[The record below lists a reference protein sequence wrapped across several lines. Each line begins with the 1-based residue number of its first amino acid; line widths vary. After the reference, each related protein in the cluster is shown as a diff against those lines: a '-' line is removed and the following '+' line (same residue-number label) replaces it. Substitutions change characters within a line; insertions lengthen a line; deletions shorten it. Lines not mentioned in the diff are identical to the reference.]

1 MARIRS
7 VKPEFWTSEQIAEC
21 SPNARLLFIGMWSF
35 ADDAGVHKA
44 SPRRLKMEVFPSD
57 DFGEVAIS
65 VMVGE
70 LVKAGLVEVYQVED
84 ETYWKV
90 TGWEKHQRIDQPTYR
105 HPLPDGSVPT
115 TVRRRPSE
123 LDSSN
128 VRRTSDERSVG
139 ERSGV
144 DWKGKREKKEHGK
157 TTIPKSAS
165 GKAIEIDTWLSSL
178 GDTDAVPATDPI
190 FDYAEKAGIPL
201 DFLAM
206 SWKRFVDDMRER
218 KTRKRNWVAHYR
230 NAVRG
235 NWFKLWWFTPE
246 GDCRLTTVGEQ
257 ERRAAAA

>member
-21 SPNARLLFIGMWSF
+21 SPNARLLFIGVWSF

-57 DFGEVAIS
+57 DFGEIAVS

-70 LVKAGLVEVYQVED
+70 LVKAGLVECYEVD
-84 ETYWKV
+84 GETYWKV
-90 TGWEKHQRIDQPTYR
+90 TGWQKHQRIDQPTYR

-115 TVRRRPSE
+115 TVRRRAPE

-128 VRRTSDERSVG
+128 VRRTSDERSG
-139 ERSGV
+139 RERSGEERSGE
-144 DWKGKREKKEHGK
+144 GKKKEYEK
-157 TTIPKSAS
+157 TATSKSAA

-178 GDTDAVPATDPI
+178 GGADAIPATDPI
-190 FDYAEKAGIPL
+190 FDYADKAGIPL

-218 KTRKRNWVAHYR
+218 KTRKKDWIAHYR